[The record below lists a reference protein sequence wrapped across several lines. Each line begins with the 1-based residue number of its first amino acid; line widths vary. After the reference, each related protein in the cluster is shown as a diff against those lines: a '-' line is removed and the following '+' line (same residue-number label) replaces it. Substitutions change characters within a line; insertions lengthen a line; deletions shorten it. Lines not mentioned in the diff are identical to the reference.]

1 MQSKAAT
8 VEEYLAELPED
19 RRAAMSKV
27 RDVIRKNLPRGYSE
41 SMGYGMMGWAIPLSK
56 FPNTYNGQP
65 LPIVG
70 LASQKQS
77 MSLYLMGLYGDPAL
91 AKWFESEWKKTGK
104 KLDMGKSCLRFKKL
118 EDLNLDLIAQAV
130 AKVPPDKLIALYE
143 DARKGHQR
151 KKLPAR
157 KKLSSASGRGAGGEG
172 RKVPAKKKTATVKRP
187 AAKR

>member
-8 VEEYLAELPED
+8 VAAYLAELPED
-19 RRAAMSKV
+19 RRAVMSKV
-27 RDVIRKNLPRGYSE
+27 RDVVRKHLPKGYEE
-41 SMGYGMMGWAIPLSK
+41 SMGFGMMGWAIPLSK
-56 FPNTYNGQP
+56 FPDTYNGQP
-65 LPIVG
+65 LPIAG
-70 LASQKQS
+70 LASQKQG

-118 EDLNLDLIAQAV
+118 EDLDLELIGQAI
-130 AKVPPDKLIALYE
+130 AKVPPEKLIALYE
-143 DARKGHQR
+143 DARKSTQR

-157 KKLSSASGRGAGGEG
+157 K
-172 RKVPAKKKTATVKRP
+172 AKAATAKRP